1 METPQLKF
9 YFDTSDGNIL
19 SNIRWIDK
27 RGAVTW
33 PYLKI
38 VKSRKVFSIAVAFI
52 WIGKA
57 KKLCLCNAD
66 GGEHSTEGL
75 FAY

>member
-1 METPQLKF
+1 MQIKLYIFVFTFDLEQLGLKQTMETPQLKL

-33 PYLKI
+33 PYLKM
-38 VKSRKVFSIAVAFI
+38 VKSQ
-52 WIGKA
+52 
-57 KKLCLCNAD
+57 KLDDRWTLT
-66 GGEHSTEGL
+66 HR
-75 FAY
+75 